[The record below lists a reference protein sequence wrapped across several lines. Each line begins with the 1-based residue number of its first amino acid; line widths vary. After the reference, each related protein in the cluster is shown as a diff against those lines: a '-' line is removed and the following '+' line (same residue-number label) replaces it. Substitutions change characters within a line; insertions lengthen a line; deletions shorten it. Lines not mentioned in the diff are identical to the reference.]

1 MQMRE
6 DQKCKVTCKLEALN
20 QKQTKDFQSRIDD
33 EYRTTL

>member
-6 DQKCKVTCKLEALN
+6 DQKCKITCKLDALSA
-20 QKQTKDFQSRIDD
+20 KQAKDFQSRIDD